1 MSAWDT
7 SITEPVGHRLALR
20 RLWRAVLGEQL
31 KLALGGANR
40 LAYLAAHADDA
51 AAARVW
57 IGTVDFEIVCTWAGF
72 DPDVVRQQVA
82 ARAADDAFDMRR
94 YWRIDRPQQDRR
106 AA

>member
-40 LAYLAAHADDA
+40 LASLAAHADDA
-51 AAARVW
+51 AAARAW
-57 IGTVDFEIVCTWAGF
+57 IGTADFEIVCTWAGY
-72 DPDVVRQQVA
+72 DPDVVRQHVA
-82 ARAADDAFDMRR
+82 ARAADEAFDMRR
-94 YWRIDRPQQDRR
+94 YWRNDRPQRDRR